1 MSMKG
6 VSQQE
11 GLHVNEHISV
21 NFNVFVLYAGAC
33 TYVLC
38 RRVDSCRRQRQL
50 TVQSPL
56 CL

>member
-11 GLHVNEHISV
+11 GLHVNGHISV

-38 RRVDSCRRQRQL
+38 RRMDSCRRQ
-50 TVQSPL
+50 
-56 CL
+56 CKNI